1 MCSLLGFQMKIKILV
16 LLPLLLQLAFFSS
29 SVEARSLFNALSS
42 TAIKK
47 ILRQDLKR
55 DALTIEK
62 I

>member
-1 MCSLLGFQMKIKILV
+1 MKIKILV